1 MPPKRNVVESESDL
15 DSDDSVSASVGL
27 ASKAKKLP
35 AVDFT
40 DQESSRPARSRK
52 ASGKVAENL
61 ERDAESKDAQ
71 IEKLKKQLK
80 SLSQKHEKTKYDIR
94 ERDAERTP
102 PESEEEDEDDTVQM
116 SSFSASIVSK
126 GTVGHTGQ
134 KTAPKKLR
142 KSGEAPIATPMA
154 RIPLADR
161 ATDSNVESSQED
173 EVPEEEAPAG
183 TENVTPAPSRKRS
196 ADRKAVFIENTGWI
210 LLPNRASKDTA
221 ASFGRTSARQMAGGG
236 ASSAHPKV
244 VVPGTW
250 DTTPIFVLEILLL
263 PASRFPRSRLLGHPP
278 PLASDRYRSP
288 PPSSCDS
295 PQPDTA
301 RSPLASFC
309 SCRSGP
315 PGSRRPPPSAL
326 DPHHW
331 TYSTTFS
338 SRTRPSS
345 DWTPHAPAPPR
356 PPPRHARFRHPL
368 PQPPSYP
375 PKAVLF
381 PPVSPR
387 AIPSESNPL
396 NNRPPQHGATTRSFS
411 SGYRCTVQNP

>member
-1 MPPKRNVVESESDL
+1 MSGVSLTAVACGKRTHAWFHLKEI
-15 DSDDSVSASVGL
+15 
-27 ASKAKKLP
+27 KKLNKEDLGVHERRHEE
-35 AVDFT
+35 AG
-40 DQESSRPARSRK
+40 RP
-52 ASGKVAENL
+52 
-61 ERDAESKDAQ
+61 D
-71 IEKLKKQLK
+71 
-80 SLSQKHEKTKYDIR
+80 
-94 ERDAERTP
+94 
-102 PESEEEDEDDTVQM
+102 
-116 SSFSASIVSK
+116 
-126 GTVGHTGQ
+126 
-134 KTAPKKLR
+134 
-142 KSGEAPIATPMA
+142 GEVFEHPIAPCF
-154 RIPLADR
+154 PL
-161 ATDSNVESSQED
+161 
-173 EVPEEEAPAG
+173 
-183 TENVTPAPSRKRS
+183 
-196 ADRKAVFIENTGWI
+196 
-210 LLPNRASKDTA
+210 
-221 ASFGRTSARQMAGGG
+221 
-236 ASSAHPKV
+236 
-244 VVPGTW
+244 
-250 DTTPIFVLEILLL
+250 
-263 PASRFPRSRLLGHPP
+263 PRSRLLGHPP

-326 DPHHW
+326 GPHHW